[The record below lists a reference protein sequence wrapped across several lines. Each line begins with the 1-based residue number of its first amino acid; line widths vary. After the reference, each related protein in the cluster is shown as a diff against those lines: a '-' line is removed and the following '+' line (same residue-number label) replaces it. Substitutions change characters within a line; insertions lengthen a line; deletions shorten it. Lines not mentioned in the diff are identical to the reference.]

1 MIIVIGLFAVLA
13 VVLANKNVSRRISPA
28 DKRGLESYGQKVRCE
43 DTYPFDYL
51 SR

>member
-1 MIIVIGLFAVLA
+1 MLIAMGFFAVLA
-13 VVLANKNVSRRISPA
+13 VVLANKNVSRRVSRA
-28 DKRGLESYGQKVRCE
+28 DRRGLESYRQKAHSQ

>member
-1 MIIVIGLFAVLA
+1 MIVLIGLLAVLA
-13 VVLANKNVSRRISPA
+13 VVLANMNVSRHISRA
-28 DKRGLESYGQKVRCE
+28 DRRGLESYGQKARCE

>member
-13 VVLANKNVSRRISPA
+13 VVLDNRNLSRRMSRA
-28 DKRGLESYGQKVRCE
+28 HQRGLESYGQKARCE

-51 SR
+51 SW